1 MLDEGYSQ
9 SSGGFTGQTAVKRKR
24 AALQILPCTVSQ
36 LLSASEVNEVFLLRN
51 CEVNQVSV
59 VGVVREFVPF
69 VTSIKYTVHDM
80 TGPPMDVKQWAAGV
94 TCTLTPP
101 GRYVKVSGR
110 LQSSQGKRLLLAKN
124 IRCIEDLN
132 EITSHMLE
140 VVQAHMQLFRKAV
153 DVNMNTI
160 ASSVAGT
167 VQTYGMCNDGCPQ
180 GISPDGLSTIQG
192 QVFSAIKSCSL
203 HEGIGFQ
210 NLTRQLGYLSVKD
223 IRNSLRFLLTE
234 GHIFTTMDEW
244 HFKSTD
250 N

>member
-51 CEVNQVSV
+51 CEVNQ
-59 VGVVREFVPF
+59 
-69 VTSIKYTVHDM
+69 
-80 TGPPMDVKQWAAGV
+80 AAGV